1 LEVKAI
7 NMAKFIPL
15 STPVFDED
23 EEGNILNAINAGKL
37 ATSGEFIEGF
47 EEAIQQRHQGILAA
61 VMNSGTSAIHLALKL
76 LGVGKGD
83 EVLCQSLTFCA
94 TANPITYLGASPV
107 FVDSETDTWNICPE
121 TLSSAINDR
130 ISKGK
135 KPKAIMAVD
144 LFGMPA
150 KYDELSEISRT
161 YTIPLIEDA
170 AEALGSSM
178 KGKLCGTF
186 GEFGIFSFNGNK
198 IITTGGGGALL
209 SSNQERI
216 EKAKY
221 LSVQA
226 RENYKYYVHKEVGF
240 NYRMNNM
247 SAAIGLAQIGKLD
260 YKIGKR
266 RAVYQ
271 NYVDLLKNI
280 DGITFLD
287 EPNGFYSN
295 RWLSAILIDK
305 TKTGFSNEE
314 LRLALLDQNIESRY
328 LWRPLHTQPSF
339 NKCLFYSNG
348 VSEDL
353 FDKGLCL
360 PSSEDLT
367 VSDQERI
374 VKVIIDLLNK

>member
-1 LEVKAI
+1 
-7 NMAKFIPL
+7 MAKFIPL

-23 EEGNILNAINAGKL
+23 EKENILNAINAGKL

-47 EEAIQQRHQGILAA
+47 EEAIQQRYHGMHAA
-61 VMNSGTSAIHLALKL
+61 ALNSGTSAIHLAMKL

-83 EVLCQSLTFCA
+83 EVMCQSLTFCA
-94 TANPITYLGASPV
+94 TANPITYLNALPV
-107 FVDSETDTWNICPE
+107 FVDSEVDTWNICPE
-121 TLSSAINDR
+121 TLSDAIQDR

-135 KPKAIMAVD
+135 KPKAIISVD

-150 KYDELSEISRT
+150 KYEELSNISKT
-161 YTIPLIEDA
+161 YNIPLIEDA
-170 AEALGSSM
+170 AEAMGSSM
-178 KGKLCGTF
+178 NDKLCGTF

-209 SSNQERI
+209 SSNQVWI

-226 RENYKYYVHKEVGF
+226 RENYKYYLHKEVGF

-247 SAAIGLAQIGKLD
+247 SAAIGLAQIFKLD
-260 YKIGKR
+260 HKIER
-266 RAVYQ
+266 RRSVYQ
-271 NYVDLLKNI
+271 NYVELLKKI

-305 TKTGFSNEE
+305 AKIGFSNED
-314 LRLALLDQNIESRY
+314 LRISLLNQNIESRY
-328 LWRPLHTQPSF
+328 LWKPLHTQPSF
-339 NKCLFYSNG
+339 KDCLFYSNG

-360 PSSEDLT
+360 PSSENLT
-367 VSDQERI
+367 FSDQEKI
-374 VKVIIDLLNK
+374 VKVINDLLNK

>member
-1 LEVKAI
+1 
-7 NMAKFIPL
+7 MAKFIPL
-15 STPVFDED
+15 STPVFDG
-23 EEGNILNAINAGKL
+23 EEKENILNAINAGKL

-47 EEAIQQRHQGILAA
+47 EEAIQQRHQGIHAA

-94 TANPITYLGASPV
+94 TANPIAYLGASPV
-107 FVDSETDTWNICPE
+107 FVDSETETWNICPE
-121 TLSSAINDR
+121 TLSNAINDR
-130 ISKGK
+130 ISRGK
-135 KPKAIMAVD
+135 KPKAIIAVD

-150 KYDELSEISRT
+150 KYDVLNQISKT
-161 YTIPLIEDA
+161 YTIPLIEDS
-170 AEALGSSM
+170 AEAMGSSL

-260 YKIGKR
+260 YKIER
-266 RAVYQ
+266 RRTVYQ

-305 TKTGFSNEE
+305 IKTGFSNEE

-328 LWRPLHTQPSF
+328 LWKPLHTQPSF
-339 NKCLFYSNG
+339 KESLFYSNG

-360 PSSEDLT
+360 PSSEDLII
-367 VSDQERI
+367 SDQERI
-374 VKVIIDLLNK
+374 VKVIIGLRNK

>member
-1 LEVKAI
+1 ME
-7 NMAKFIPL
+7 KFIPL
-15 STPVFDED
+15 SIPVF
-23 EEGNILNAINAGKL
+23 EENEKQNILNAISAGKL

-47 EEAIQQRHQGILAA
+47 EEAIQERNSNMHVA
-61 VMNSGTSAIHLALKL
+61 VLNSGTSAIHLALKL
-76 LGVGKGD
+76 LGIGKGD
-83 EVLCQSLTFCA
+83 EVMCQSLTFCA
-94 TANPITYLGASPV
+94 SANPITYLGASPV
-107 FVDSETDTWNICPE
+107 FVDSEKITWNICPE
-121 TLSSAINDR
+121 TLSYAIKDR

-135 KPKAIMAVD
+135 KPKAILAVD

-150 KYDELSEISRT
+150 NYDALNEIANAFE
-161 YTIPLIEDA
+161 IPIIEDA
-170 AEALGSSM
+170 AEAMGSSLH
-178 KGKLCGTF
+178 GKLCGTF

-209 SSNQERI
+209 SGKQEMI
-216 EKAKY
+216 TKAKY

-226 RENYKYYVHKEVGF
+226 REVYKYYVHYEIGF

-260 YKIGKR
+260 HKIER
-266 RAVYQ
+266 RRDVYQ
-271 NYVDLLKNI
+271 NYVNLLADM
-280 DGITFLD
+280 DGISFLD
-287 EPNGFYSN
+287 EPSGFYSN

-328 LWRPLHTQPSF
+328 LWKPLHTQPSF
-339 NKCLFYSNG
+339 KDCSYYGNG
-348 VSEDL
+348 ISEDL

-367 VSDQERI
+367 LHDQERI
-374 VKVIIDLLNK
+374 VNVILDL